1 MVGYVPVVDE
11 AGEEGFVRII
21 GRAWYKLLFI
31 VLAVLVCITVF
42 VAGIWFARQD
52 EVPGL
57 DKTAVSYHIDGVK
70 NADSESIL
78 LPGLDALK
86 AQAGDPHV
94 KEALINPDGNECY
107 FTYSIKL
114 ADTGEEL
121 YRSGLIPPGKA
132 VMEFDLNRALSAGEY
147 PIEVIVRTRDLK
159 DVNIEYNAGN
169 IDTRLG
175 VAE

>member
-1 MVGYVPVVDE
+1 M
-11 AGEEGFVRII
+11 
-21 GRAWYKLLFI
+21 
-31 VLAVLVCITVF
+31 
-42 VAGIWFARQD
+42 
-52 EVPGL
+52 
-57 DKTAVSYHIDGVK
+57 
-70 NADSESIL
+70 
-78 LPGLDALK
+78 
-86 AQAGDPHV
+86 

-147 PIEVIVRTRDLK
+147 PVEVTVRTRDLK

-169 IDTRLG
+169 IDTHLE